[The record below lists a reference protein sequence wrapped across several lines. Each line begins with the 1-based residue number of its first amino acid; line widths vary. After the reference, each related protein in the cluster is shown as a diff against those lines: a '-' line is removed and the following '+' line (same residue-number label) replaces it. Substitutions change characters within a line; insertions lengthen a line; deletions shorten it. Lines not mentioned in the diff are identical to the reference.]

1 MEAITLYELNNRV
14 KHALKSDFAE
24 AVWITAEITE
34 ILLNRS
40 GHCYLQ
46 LADKKDD
53 DETVVATARGTIWA
67 FTFRTLKP
75 YFETTTGRA
84 LTRGMKVMLNVEVVF
99 HEVYGYSLNIRDID
113 PTYTVGDLERK
124 KREIL
129 LQLER
134 EGMID
139 MNRELVFPILPKTIA
154 VISSPTAA
162 GLGDFLKHLEKNP
175 YGYHFHVKLFPAV
188 MQGERTT
195 ESVIA
200 ALDRIYEYETVFDVV
215 VIIRGG
221 GSQTDLGCFDSYD
234 MAANIA
240 QFPLPVISGIGHERD
255 ETIVDRVSYMRVK
268 TPTAAAA
275 FLIEVFREQE
285 DKLDTLQ
292 QDFVTGIQELLHIQT
307 RRQLVA
313 VSEFKR
319 LVQVLLTERT
329 TRLKL
334 MSQCIEHASGLYIR
348 DALSGFDRMTGKIEN
363 RLDLLWDRQ
372 QNLLEMK
379 SRELRQKI
387 ERIWEENRRRLDL
400 AETTMR
406 LADPRKE
413 IERGYSITRLNGKAL
428 KEIGELQPGDLL
440 ETEVAHGKIKSKV
453 VNQ

>member
-1 MEAITLYELNNRV
+1 
-14 KHALKSDFAE
+14 
-24 AVWITAEITE
+24 
-34 ILLNRS
+34 
-40 GHCYLQ
+40 
-46 LADKKDD
+46 
-53 DETVVATARGTIWA
+53 
-67 FTFRTLKP
+67 
-75 YFETTTGRA
+75 
-84 LTRGMKVMLNVEVVF
+84 
-99 HEVYGYSLNIRDID
+99 
-113 PTYTVGDLERK
+113 
-124 KREIL
+124 
-129 LQLER
+129 
-134 EGMID
+134 
-139 MNRELVFPILPKTIA
+139 
-154 VISSPTAA
+154 
-162 GLGDFLKHLEKNP
+162 
-175 YGYHFHVKLFPAV
+175 
-188 MQGERTT
+188 
-195 ESVIA
+195 
-200 ALDRIYEYETVFDVV
+200 
-215 VIIRGG
+215 
-221 GSQTDLGCFDSYD
+221 
-234 MAANIA
+234 
-240 QFPLPVISGIGHERD
+240 
-255 ETIVDRVSYMRVK
+255 MRVK

-406 LADPRKE
+406 LADPRKVL
-413 IERGYSITRLNGKAL
+413 ERGYSITRLNGKAL

>member
-1 MEAITLYELNNRV
+1 
-14 KHALKSDFAE
+14 
-24 AVWITAEITE
+24 
-34 ILLNRS
+34 
-40 GHCYLQ
+40 
-46 LADKKDD
+46 
-53 DETVVATARGTIWA
+53 
-67 FTFRTLKP
+67 
-75 YFETTTGRA
+75 
-84 LTRGMKVMLNVEVVF
+84 
-99 HEVYGYSLNIRDID
+99 
-113 PTYTVGDLERK
+113 
-124 KREIL
+124 
-129 LQLER
+129 
-134 EGMID
+134 
-139 MNRELVFPILPKTIA
+139 
-154 VISSPTAA
+154 
-162 GLGDFLKHLEKNP
+162 
-175 YGYHFHVKLFPAV
+175 

-406 LADPRKE
+406 LADPRKVL
-413 IERGYSITRLNGKAL
+413 ERGYSITRLNGKAL

>member
-14 KHALKSDFAE
+14 KQVLKSDFAE

-84 LTRGMKVMLNVEVVF
+84 LAKGMKVMLNVEVVF

-129 LQLER
+129 LQLEQ
-134 EGMID
+134 EGIID
-139 MNRELVFPILPKTIA
+139 MNRELEFPVLPKIIA

-162 GLGDFLKHLEKNP
+162 GLGDFLNHLEKNP

-195 ESVIA
+195 ESVIT
-200 ALDRIYEYETVFDVV
+200 ALDRIYEYETIFDVV

-255 ETIVDRVSYMRVK
+255 ETIVDRVSHIRVK

-285 DKLDTLQ
+285 GKLDTLQ
-292 QDFVTGIQELLHIQT
+292 QDFVAGIQELLNIQT

-319 LVQVLLTERT
+319 LVQVLLTERV

-334 MSQCIEHASGLYIR
+334 ISQRIEHASGLYIR
-348 DALSGFDRMTGKIEN
+348 NVLSGFDRMAGRIEN
-363 RLDLLWDRQ
+363 RLDLLWGRQ
-372 QNLLEMK
+372 QNLLEMR
-379 SRELRQKI
+379 SRELRQKVG
-387 ERIWEENRRRLDL
+387 RIWEENRRRLDL

-406 LADPRKE
+406 LADPRKVL
-413 IERGYSITRLNGKAL
+413 ERGYSITRLNGKAL

-440 ETEVAHGKIKSKV
+440 ETEVAQGKIKSKV